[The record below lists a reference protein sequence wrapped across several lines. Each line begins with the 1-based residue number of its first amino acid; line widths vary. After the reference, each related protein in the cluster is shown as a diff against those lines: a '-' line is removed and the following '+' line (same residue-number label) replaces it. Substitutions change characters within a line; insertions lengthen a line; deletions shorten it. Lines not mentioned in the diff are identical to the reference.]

1 MSELAVDTATRS
13 ELDQLLEVLSANAG
27 EWVRTPLA
35 EKRALLDQ
43 VRTRTGDIAEAWVSA
58 SCRAKSIPADSAL
71 AGEEWTSGPYSL
83 IAYVTALSETI
94 GALADGKNPLDGRT
108 LESRPGDR
116 LGVPVLPFN
125 AVERLVFNGFSAE
138 LWLKPGTTEEA
149 ARAAAARRLRDT
161 EQVGEVGLVLGA
173 GNINAIPP
181 LDLLYKLFAENSVA
195 LLKLNPINE
204 YLEPFLAHA
213 FEPFVERGF
222 VRIVQGGADVG
233 AYLTNHKIVDSIHI
247 TGSGAS
253 HDTIVFGPGEEGAR
267 RKADRA
273 PLLTKPITS
282 ELGGASPVIV
292 LPGPWT
298 DADLDFQARHIAT
311 QRLHN
316 SGHNCI
322 ASQVLIL
329 PKDWALADTLL
340 DRVRAA
346 LRDAPSRPAYYPGT
360 DRKYAAVTEA
370 YPEAEKLGGDPD
382 APRTLLTGLDPTKDE
397 QAFDFEYFGP
407 VLGVTS
413 LAGAKAAEFLAAAVE
428 FSNDRLYG
436 TLGATILA
444 HPATI
449 KELGSTLDTSIAEL
463 RYGTVGV
470 NAWTGFGFTL
480 ARASW
485 GSFPGHDVYDVG
497 SGVDVV
503 HNALLL
509 GEIERTVLRGPFRP
523 FPRSVLAGELALTP
537 LPPWFV
543 GNRTSDRTGR
553 HLTDFS
559 VRPSAATL
567 AKLLLSAMRG

>member
-13 ELDQLLEVLSANAG
+13 ELDRQLEVLSAQAG
-27 EWVRTPLA
+27 EWVRTPLSA
-35 EKRALLDQ
+35 KQALLDQ
-43 VRTRTGDIAEAWVSA
+43 VRTRTGDIAEGWVA
-58 SCRAKSIPADSAL
+58 AACRAKSIPADSAL
-71 AGEEWTSGPYSL
+71 AGEEWTSGPYAL
-83 IAYVTALSETI
+83 IAYVTALSETL
-94 GALADGKNPLDGRT
+94 GALAEGKNPLDG
-108 LESRPGDR
+108 LAMQPRPGGR

-125 AVERLVFNGFSAE
+125 SVERLVFNGFSAE
-138 LWLKPGTTEEA
+138 VWLKPGTTPEA
-149 ARAAAARRLRDT
+149 AREAAARGLRDT
-161 EQVGEVGLVLGA
+161 EQAGEVGLVLGA

-181 LDLLYKLFAENSVA
+181 LDLLYKLFADNSVA

-204 YLEPFLAHA
+204 YLEPFLTHVFA
-213 FEPFVERGF
+213 PFIERGF
-222 VRIVQGGADVG
+222 MQIVKGGADVG
-233 AYLTNHKIVDSIHI
+233 AYLTSHKLVDSIHI

-253 HDTIVFGPGEEGAR
+253 HDAIVFGPGEEGAS
-267 RKADRA
+267 RKAERA

-298 DADLDFQARHIAT
+298 EADLDFQARHIAT

-322 ASQVLIL
+322 ASQVVVL
-329 PKDWALADTLL
+329 PKDWPLAHKLL

-346 LRDAPSRPAYYPGT
+346 MRAAPPRPAYYPGT
-360 DRKYAAVTEA
+360 DRKFASLTEA
-370 YPEAEKLGGDPD
+370 YPDAEQLGGDPE
-382 APRTLLTGLDPTKDE
+382 APRTLIAGLDPAKDE

-407 VLGVTS
+407 VLAATS
-413 LAGAKAAEFLAAAVE
+413 LPGANAADFLANAVQ
-428 FSNDRLYG
+428 FSNERLYG

-444 HPATI
+444 HPSTI
-449 KELGSTLDTSIAEL
+449 KTLGSTLDNAIAEL

-485 GSFPGHDVYDVG
+485 GAFPGHDIYEVG

-523 FPRSVLAGELALTP
+523 FPRSVASGELALSP

-543 GNRTSDRTGR
+543 GNRTADQTGR
-553 HLTDFS
+553 HLTAYS
-559 VRPSAATL
+559 LTPSL
-567 AKLLLSAMRG
+567 ANLVKLLTSAMRG